1 MLTTPWETL
10 RDRCAGA
17 AEAVIV
23 APYIKADALTMVL
36 DQLHPEAELECITR
50 WTPLDIQMGAS
61 DLECRSLVLSQGG
74 TFRLHNRLHAKYYR
88 FDKKVLVGSANM
100 TASGL
105 SLGFSGNLEILCEPG
120 PSFCSVAFERGL
132 RQQSRE
138 VTDDEY
144 LSWTECPVDRRITIP
159 AGQDPPGNSLV
170 DWRPQT
176 RLPAY
181 LWLSYSGNDARIA
194 SPDQRRLAEL
204 EVALLGVPP
213 GLEVT
218 AFANWVRSSLFAS
231 PFVDSIRSLSSQRD
245 EAIWDTVAE
254 EWGVTRSEASRW
266 VSTAQNWLKHF
277 DPGTRT

>member
-10 RDRCAGA
+10 RDRSAGA

-23 APYIKADALTMVL
+23 APYMKADALAAVL
-36 DQLHPEAELECITR
+36 DQIHPEAELECITR

-61 DLECRSLVLSQGG
+61 DLECRSLVLSRGG

-88 FDKKVLVGSANM
+88 FDEKVLVGSANM

-105 SLGFSGNLEILCEPG
+105 SLGFSGNLEVLCEPG
-120 PSFCSVAFERGL
+120 SPVCPADFERRL

-138 VTDDEY
+138 VTEDEY
-144 LSWTECPVDRRITIP
+144 LSWKECPVDRRIAIP
-159 AGQDPPGNSLV
+159 AGQESPGNSLV

-204 EVALLGVPP
+204 EVALLRVPP
-213 GLEVT
+213 GLEVA
-218 AFANWVRSSLFAS
+218 AFTNWVRSSLLAS
-231 PFVDSIRSLSSQRD
+231 PFVDSVKSLSSQGD
-245 EAIWDTVAE
+245 ESIWDTVAE

-266 VSTAQNWLKHF
+266 VSTALNWLKYF
-277 DPGTRT
+277 DSGTKT